1 MFSVEDP
8 GFQGFSGGNMT
19 RKISIFSVSG
29 IFGFLGFGALCCA
42 MPIMAQSLALEGASE
57 AADEVEVEPP
67 LALPEAAPGQA
78 PEGSVGGMGD
88 INIYPRRIVMDQRA
102 RVASVGLYNKMP
114 YEGEYEI
121 SLANMVMT
129 DTGRIIPFSN
139 LPEGLDT
146 SNVKTASDMLRWSPR
161 RVLLLGSE
169 AQTVRIMARPPA
181 DLPDGEYRAH
191 FTVVSVPSGVDDGLS
206 IDDAIGGEEQVAGKV
221 GVTIRPRFGISIP
234 VIVRVGETTLE
245 VGLTDFAFSKGEG
258 GAQVALTI
266 NRSGTRSAYG
276 DLIVTAPGQDE
287 PLVVARG
294 VGVYPEI
301 ASRKVQLA
309 VNPAFDLG
317 KLRSGMTV
325 TATFIDD
332 DVTPGATLARQTFVV
347 P

>member
-1 MFSVEDP
+1 MALRFGSY
-8 GFQGFSGGNMT
+8 ST
-19 RKISIFSVSG
+19 RG
-29 IFGFLGFGALCCA
+29 ILGFIGIAALCLTPPLA
-42 MPIMAQSLALEGASE
+42 AQTLALEAAEGTDELE
-57 AADEVEVEPP
+57 AQTPP
-67 LALPEAAPGQA
+67 PVPQVTPGQV

-88 INIYPRRIVMDQRA
+88 INIYPRRIVMDQRS

-114 YEGEYEI
+114 FEGEYEI

-129 DTGRIIPFSN
+129 DSGRIIPFSN

-146 SNVKTASDMLRWSPR
+146 SHVKTASDMLRWSPR

-191 FTVVSVPSGVDDGLS
+191 FTVVSVPSDVDDGFS
-206 IDDAIGGEEQVAGKV
+206 INDAVGAGDQGAGKV

-234 VIVRVGETTLE
+234 VIVRIGDTTLD
-245 VGLTDFAFSKGEG
+245 VGLKDFAFGEGEG
-258 GAQVALTI
+258 GPQVALTI
-266 NRSGTRSAYG
+266 TRSGTRSAYG

-294 VGVYPEI
+294 IGVYPEI
-301 ASRKVQLA
+301 DARQLQLA
-309 VNPAFDLG
+309 VNPAFDLS
-317 KLRSGMTV
+317 KLRPGMTV
-325 TATFIDD
+325 TATFVDD
-332 DVTPGATLARQTFVV
+332 DVTPGETLARQTFVV